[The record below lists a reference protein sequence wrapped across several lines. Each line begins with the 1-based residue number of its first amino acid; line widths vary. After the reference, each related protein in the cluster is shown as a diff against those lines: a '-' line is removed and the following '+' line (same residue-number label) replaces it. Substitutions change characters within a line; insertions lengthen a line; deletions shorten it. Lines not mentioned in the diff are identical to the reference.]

1 MHSEN
6 GARAAIA
13 ATTDSRD
20 LYHLVRSA
28 ISLGAAGVPG
38 WSAAERELAA
48 MAETVTAETVTAGS
62 PLPSEAALR
71 EQIQAGADPLGDA
84 FCRIRPARQRRP
96 LGQTYTPGP
105 VVAAMI
111 AWAAGQGTPHRVID
125 PGVGSARYLVAAARR
140 WPHAQLLGVD
150 IDPVAA
156 VLARGHLAAA
166 GLSGRAT
173 VCLRDYRE
181 LRPPRIEGTTLYLG
195 NPPYVRHHQIEPA
208 WKQWLVSRAAERNI
222 PATALAGLHA
232 HFFLATAI
240 AAQPGD
246 TGTFVT
252 SAEWLDVNYGRLVRE
267 LLLDELGGQAVHIL
281 DPTIEVF
288 PDAVTT
294 AAITCFRIGDK
305 PAEVRLRQVKRVAD
319 LGALGGGRPVARA
332 ELAQATRWT
341 PLVHRTP
348 KLPTGYVELGDLCR
362 VHRGQVTGGNATWVV
377 ARGATALPRR
387 LLFPSVTRARELF
400 AAQDRLTDDGPL
412 RLVIDLP
419 ADLDE
424 LAEDDRPVVADF
436 LTRARANGAADG
448 YIARARRAW
457 WRVGLHAP
465 APILAT
471 YMARRPPAFVRN
483 EVAARHINIAHGL
496 YPREDIPPATLDRLA
511 RYLRTSVAVHQG
523 RTYAGGLTKFEP
535 REMERLPVPTLETLR
550 HDPLP

>member
-1 MHSEN
+1 MPSEN
-6 GARAAIA
+6 GARDAIA
-13 ATTDSRD
+13 ATAESRD
-20 LYHLVRSA
+20 LYHLVQVA
-28 ISLGAAGVPG
+28 VSLGAADVPG
-38 WSAAERELAA
+38 WSAAERALVAVAGAVPAA
-48 MAETVTAETVTAGS
+48 SPCPSAATA
-62 PLPSEAALR
+62 R

-96 LGQTYTPGP
+96 LGQTYTPEP

-111 AWAAGQGTPHRVID
+111 AWAAGQGIPDRVID
-125 PGVGSARYLVAAARR
+125 PGVGSARYLVAAGRQ

-173 VCLRDYRE
+173 ISLRDYRE
-181 LRPPRIEGTTLYLG
+181 LRPPKIEGTTLYLG

-208 WKQWLVSRAAERNI
+208 WKRWLVRQAAERSI
-222 PATALAGLHA
+222 PATQLAGLHA
-232 HFFLATAI
+232 HFFLATAV

-267 LLLDELGGQAVHIL
+267 LLLDGLGGQVIHIL

-305 PAEVRLRQVKRVAD
+305 PAEIRLRQVQRVAD
-319 LGALGGGRPVARA
+319 LGVLGGGRPVARA
-332 ELAQATRWT
+332 ELAKATRWT
-341 PLVHRTP
+341 PLVHLTP
-348 KLPTGYVELGDLCR
+348 RLPTGYVELGDLCR
-362 VHRGQVTGGNATWVV
+362 VHRGQVTGRNATWVV
-377 ARGATALPRR
+377 ARGTAALPRR

-400 AAQDRLTDDGPL
+400 AAQDRLIDDGPL

-419 ADLDE
+419 GDLDE
-424 LAEDDRPVVADF
+424 LSGDERPVIEDF
-436 LTRARANGAADG
+436 LTRAREDGAAGG

-496 YPREDIPPATLDRLA
+496 YPREDLSPQALDRLA
-511 RYLRTSVAVHQG
+511 RFLRTSVAVHQG

-535 REMERLPVPTLETLR
+535 REMERLPVPAPEALR
-550 HDPLP
+550 YDPLP

>member
-1 MHSEN
+1 MH
-6 GARAAIA
+6 AAIEPPA
-13 ATTDSRD
+13 ESRG
-20 LYHLVRSA
+20 LYHLVRVA
-28 ISLGAAGVPG
+28 ISLGAADVPG

-48 MAETVTAETVTAGS
+48 VAETVPAGS
-62 PLPSEAALR
+62 LLPSPTVLR

-96 LGQTYTPGP
+96 LGQTYTPEP

-125 PGVGSARYLVAAARR
+125 PGVGSARYLVAAARQ

-166 GLSGRAT
+166 GLSGRST

-181 LRPPRIEGTTLYLG
+181 LRPPQIDGPTLYLG

-208 WKQWLVSRAAERNI
+208 WKQWLARQAGELDVAASG
-222 PATALAGLHA
+222 LAGLHA
-232 HFFLATAI
+232 HFFLATAL
-240 AAQPGD
+240 AARPGD
-246 TGTFVT
+246 LGAFVT
-252 SAEWLDVNYGRLVRE
+252 SAEWLDVNYGRMVRE
-267 LLLDELGGQAVHIL
+267 LLLDGLGGVAVHVL

-288 PDAVTT
+288 PDATTT
-294 AAITCFRIGDK
+294 AAITCFRIGGRP
-305 PAEVRLRQVKRVAD
+305 PAMRLRRVERVAD
-319 LGALGGGRPVARA
+319 LGALDGGRPVTRA
-332 ELAQATRWT
+332 QLAEASRWT
-341 PLVHRTP
+341 PLVRPTP
-348 KLPTGYVELGDLCR
+348 ALPAGYVELGDLCR

-377 ARGATALPRR
+377 GRGATALPER

-400 AAQDRLTDDGPL
+400 AAQDRLIDDRAL

-419 ADLDE
+419 VDLDE
-424 LAEDDRPVVADF
+424 LSDEERPAVRDF
-436 LTRARANGAADG
+436 LARARENGAADG
-448 YIARARRAW
+448 YIARTRRAW
-457 WRVGLHAP
+457 WRVGLAAP

-483 EVAARHINIAHGL
+483 EVGARHINIAHGL
-496 YPREDIPPATLDRLA
+496 YPREALPPETLDRLA
-511 RYLRTSVAVHQG
+511 RFLRDSVAVHQG

-535 REMERLPVPTLETLR
+535 REMERLPVPAPETLTATA
-550 HDPLP
+550 

>member
-1 MHSEN
+1 M
-6 GARAAIA
+6 
-13 ATTDSRD
+13 
-20 LYHLVRSA
+20 
-28 ISLGAAGVPG
+28 SLGAGDVPG
-38 WSAAERELAA
+38 WSAPERELVAQA
-48 MAETVTAETVTAGS
+48 
-62 PLPSEAALR
+62 EAASPRPTPHEAAELR
-71 EQIQAGADPLGDA
+71 DQIQAGEDPLGDA
-84 FCRIRPARQRRP
+84 FCRARPATQRRP

-125 PGVGSARYLVAAARR
+125 PGVGSARFLAAAARQ

-166 GLSGRAT
+166 GRSGRAT
-173 VCLRDYRE
+173 VCLGDYRE
-181 LRPPRIEGTTLYLG
+181 LRPPKIGGSTLYLG

-208 WKQWLVSRAAERNI
+208 WKQWLVRRAAERNI
-222 PATALAGLHA
+222 AATQLAGLHA
-232 HFFLATAI
+232 YFFLATAET
-240 AAQPGD
+240 AQPGD
-246 TGTFVT
+246 LGTFVT

-267 LLLDELGGQAVHIL
+267 LLLDGLGGQAIHIL

-305 PAEVRLRQVKRVAD
+305 PAEMRLRQVKRLAD
-319 LGALGGGRPVARA
+319 LGNLNGGRPVARA
-332 ELAQATRWT
+332 ELARATRWT
-341 PLVHRTP
+341 PLVRLAP
-348 KLPTGYVELGDLCR
+348 KLPAGYVELGELCR

-377 ARGATALPRR
+377 DRGATALPER
-387 LLFPSVTRARELF
+387 LLFPSVTKARELF
-400 AAQDRLTDDGPL
+400 AAGDRLTDDRHL

-424 LAEDDRPVVADF
+424 LDEGERPAVDDF
-436 LTRARANGAADG
+436 LAQARSNGVPGG

-457 WRVGLHAP
+457 WRVGLRAP

-496 YPREDIPPATLDRLA
+496 YPREELPPPTLDRLA
-511 RYLRTSVAVHQG
+511 RHLRASVAVHQG

-535 REMERLPVPTLETLR
+535 REMERIPVPTPETLTAT
-550 HDPLP
+550 L